1 MYYFLRLV
9 VRIALRIFFRK
20 YKVYQRHLLATPTPL
35 LIVANHPNTFM
46 DPLIIASLLRQKVYF
61 LANGSIFK
69 GRLLKWLWR
78 QFNMIPIYRIED
90 TKEGIDQAT
99 QNKKA
104 FEQCFLALKKGA
116 TILIFPE
123 GVSEIDRKL
132 RKIKTGT
139 ARIALGAAHEY
150 DFTLGL
156 QILPIGLNYEAPQRF
171 RSDVWVNVGEPIDLS
186 EWRHYQPSDFALVR
200 ELTATID
207 DTLRQLVVDTTD
219 EKEDQL
225 VRQVTTLYKNE
236 FFRETKKAS
245 EEKEEA
251 FRLIKHIIAAIR
263 LYRED
268 YTTKYEQIRLKL
280 SSYFTQLTQHKI
292 PDHLLRDTQTVQQL
306 FWRSLTIL
314 VGLTVSFPLYLYG
327 LFNNYLPYILPSRI
341 ANLITRE
348 EAYRAPI
355 MLVSGIFSFS
365 IFYSL
370 QISLFA
376 RWVLTVH
383 FIIAYAL
390 SLPISGFFVLYYWRY
405 LEQLQVYMRL
415 WRVASQ
421 SFPLLN
427 NWLQQRQALLLLLQE
442 AENRYWQKIENSQ
455 PEG

>member
-1 MYYFLRLV
+1 M
-9 VRIALRIFFRK
+9 VRIALRVFFKK

-46 DPLIIASLLRQKVYF
+46 DPLIIASLLKQKVYF
-61 LANGSIFK
+61 LANGGIFK

-78 QFNMIPIYRIED
+78 QFNMIPIYRTED
-90 TKEGIDQAT
+90 TKEGMDQAA
-99 QNKKA
+99 QNRKA

-150 DFTLGL
+150 NFTLGL

-171 RSDVWVNVGEPIDLS
+171 RSDVWVNVGEPMALS
-186 EWRHYQPSDFALVR
+186 EWRHYDPNDFTLVR

-207 DTLRQLVVDTTD
+207 NTLRQLVVDTTD
-219 EKEDQL
+219 EREDQL
-225 VRQVTTLYKNE
+225 ARQVTTLYKNE
-236 FFRETKKAS
+236 FFRETKKAA

-251 FRLIKHIIAAIR
+251 FRLTKHIIAAIR

-268 YTTKYEQIRLKL
+268 YTAKYEQIRQKL
-280 SSYFTQLTQHKI
+280 STYFTQLTQHKI
-292 PDHLLRDTQTVQQL
+292 PDHLLRDTQTAQQL

-314 VGLTVSFPLYLYG
+314 VGLTISAPLYLYG
-327 LFNNYLPYILPSRI
+327 LLNNYLPYILPSRI

-355 MLVSGIFSFS
+355 MLVSGVLSFS

-370 QISLFA
+370 QISLLA
-376 RWVLTVH
+376 RWALPAY
-383 FIIAYAL
+383 FIVAYAL

-405 LEQLQVYMRL
+405 LEQLQTYVRL
-415 WRVASQ
+415 WRIASR
-421 SFPLLN
+421 SSSLLDS
-427 NWLQQRQALLLLLQE
+427 WLQQRRTLLSLLQE
-442 AENRYWQKIENSQ
+442 AESVYWQQTENSQ